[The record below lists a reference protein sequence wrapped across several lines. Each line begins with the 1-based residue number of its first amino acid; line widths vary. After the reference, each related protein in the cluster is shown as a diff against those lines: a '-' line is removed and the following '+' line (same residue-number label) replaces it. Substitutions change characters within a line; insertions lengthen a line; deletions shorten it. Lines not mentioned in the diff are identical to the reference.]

1 MMSRSGNATF
11 DAAMIT
17 SQATLQ
23 QAVNAATAT
32 QATMNTATI
41 VFYRDAVSNGAANSI
56 DVGPFI
62 FALKNLGATS

>member
-32 QATMNTATI
+32 QATVAAATI
-41 VFYRDAVSNGAANSI
+41 VFYRDAVSNGEANSI

-62 FALKNLGATS
+62 FALKNLAATP